1 MAAYGF
7 DVLEI
12 EPNWRDGVDES
23 IRRSWFRLDPGTG
36 SVWVD
41 DKSGTPA
48 SDSVFSWFMADRSAV
63 DVFKTFIAARKGAAV
78 PFWFP
83 TWRRDLQPT
92 ADINSSST
100 VFTVANV
107 GYTRFL
113 FASPARRYLA
123 FIFPDGSKIYRKV
136 VAAAETSAGIETL
149 TLDSALGVLADDSTI
164 IVSYL
169 LLCRLDSDEVKTEFA
184 STSFAEASLQFR
196 EIPMEVPA

>member
-23 IRRSWFRLDPGTG
+23 IRRAWFRLDPGTG

-63 DVFKTFIAARKGAAV
+63 DVFKTFISARKGAAV

-92 ADINSSST
+92 ADINSAST
-100 VFTVANV
+100 TFTVANV

-136 VAAAETSAGIETL
+136 VAAAETSADVETL

-169 LLCRLDSDEVKTEFA
+169 LLCRLDSDEVKTKFA
-184 STSFAEASLQFR
+184 STNFAEASLQFR
-196 EIPMEVPA
+196 EIPMEVTA